1 LFYTAAL
8 LPNHPFTKPKASIMR
23 IVIVGNYLPR
33 RCGIATF
40 TQNLTQSILSATN
53 IKNLAQA
60 EVIVV
65 AMNDR
70 DQEYDYP
77 AIVQHTIRQHE
88 KEDYFTAANFINN
101 TNADLCI
108 VQHEFGIYGGE
119 SGAFILSLM
128 KQLQMPIVTTI
139 HTVLQ
144 TPSYHEKHII
154 KKMGELSQ
162 KLVVMSKLA
171 VNFLT
176 TKYAIPLQKIA
187 IIHHGV
193 PDFSS
198 IKRAPSI
205 FQYPGKKVLSTFG
218 FLGRSKGIET
228 VINALP
234 AVVEKHPNIVY
245 VVLGQTHPNVKKYC
259 GEEYRNYLKLL
270 AASNGVEKNVVFED
284 GFFEEDELKNFLL
297 SLDIYITPY
306 LNEGQ
311 ITSGTISY
319 ALGAGACI
327 VSTPF
332 WHAKE
337 LLEDGRGKTFAF
349 GESDELANT
358 LISLLDEPEEVE
370 LIKAKAFEY
379 GKKMYWHR
387 IGQHYTK
394 MLENIIATPLLK
406 ESEHTYKKIALLP
419 KFSLA
424 HVSRLTDGTGILEH
438 ANYSVP
444 DYKEGYCLD
453 DNARALLLV
462 LTAYDLGIDKQSIG
476 LADTYLRYIK
486 LMQKEDGFFHNDMS
500 YDKRFLDEVGSED
513 AFGRT
518 IWAMGYLIKL
528 APNDSHFQFAKD
540 IFFRAMPHFEKIESI
555 RAVANIIIGISYFLK
570 RYPDNENVM
579 HLLNVLTTK
588 LTKQYRVE
596 ADESWKWFE
605 PVLCY
610 DNAILPLALWHS
622 YAITKNKETFAV
634 VNECTQFLEN
644 ETSKKGHISLVGN
657 TWYHKGEQKPAQG
670 QQPINAMAMVMM
682 YHKAFQVTKSNTYH
696 QKMLTAFSWF
706 MGNNDLM
713 IPLYD
718 DESKGC
724 CDGLEHHSV
733 NRNQGAESTISY
745 LLSYLSVWAAEVE
758 MEATKPQIVKQPTFK
773 LSTASANNVVSI
785 MQQSIVKV
793 Q

>member
-1 LFYTAAL
+1 
-8 LPNHPFTKPKASIMR
+8 MR
-23 IVIVGNYLPR
+23 IVILGNFLPR

-40 TQNLTQSILSATN
+40 TQNLTQSILAATTKKEAVDTE
-53 IKNLAQA
+53 I
-60 EVIVV
+60 IVV

-70 DQEYDYP
+70 DQEYTYP
-77 AIVQHTIRQHE
+77 SIVQHTIRQHE
-88 KEDYFTAANFINN
+88 KEDYYTAANFINN
-101 TNADLCI
+101 TQADICI

-119 SGAFILSLM
+119 SGAFVLSLM
-128 KQLQMPIVTTI
+128 KQLKMPIVTTI

-154 KKMGELSQ
+154 KKMGDLSQ

-176 TKYAIPLQKIA
+176 TKYLIPLQKIA

-193 PDFSS
+193 PDFSA
-198 IKRAPSI
+198 IKKGPST

-234 AVVEKHPNIVY
+234 AVIEKHPDVVY

-259 GEEYRNYLKLL
+259 GEEYREYLKLL
-270 AASNGVEKNVVFED
+270 AASNGVANHVIFED

-297 SLDIYITPY
+297 GLDVYITPY

-337 LLEDGRGKTFAF
+337 LLEQGRGKTFAF
-349 GESDELANT
+349 GESDELATT
-358 LISLLDEPEEVE
+358 LIDLLDNPAEIVA
-370 LIKAKAFEY
+370 IKSRAFEY
-379 GKKMYWHR
+379 GKKMYWNR
-387 IGQHYTK
+387 IGQHYKK
-394 MLENIIATPLLK
+394 MFDNITAAPLIQQDENK
-406 ESEHTYKKIALLP
+406 HKKIALLP
-419 KFSLA
+419 KFSLD
-424 HVSRLTDGTGILEH
+424 HIKRLTDSFGILEH

-486 LMQKEDGFFHNDMS
+486 LMQKDDGFFHNDMS
-500 YDKRFLDEVGSED
+500 FDKRFLDEVGSED

-518 IWAMGYLIKL
+518 IWAMGYLMRL

-540 IFFRAMPHFEKIESI
+540 VFFKSFPHFENIESI
-555 RAVANIIIGISYFLK
+555 RAIANIMIGLCNFLK
-570 RYPDNENVM
+570 RYPDNERVM
-579 HLLNVLTTK
+579 HVLHVLTNK
-588 LTKQYRVE
+588 LTNQYKAE
-596 ADESWKWFE
+596 ADETWKWFE
-605 PVLCY
+605 PILCY
-610 DNAILPLALWHS
+610 DNAIIPLALWHS
-622 YAITKNKETFAV
+622 YSITRNKETFAV
-634 VNECTQFLEN
+634 AHESTHFLDN
-644 ETSKKGHISLVGN
+644 ETCKKGHISLIGN
-657 TWYHKGEQKPAQG
+657 TWYHKGQQKPAHG

-682 YHKAFQVTKSNTYH
+682 YHKAFQVTKDVQYH

-713 IPLYD
+713 IPLFD
-718 DESKGC
+718 EESKGC
-724 CDGLEHHSV
+724 CDGLEHHSI

-745 LLSYLSVWAAEVE
+745 QLSYLSVWAAEIE
-758 MEATKPQIVKQPTFK
+758 LEAAVPILKKQPQFI
-773 LSTASANNVVSI
+773 LSTASANNVVSF
-785 MQQSIVKV
+785 MQQAIVKAK
-793 Q
+793 